1 MKITKTLAG
10 LVVLAGIILFIGCDT
25 GQQAVDEVTGN
36 RAVKQ
41 YHKSSKD
48 LEKIANQQER
58 RFDGV
63 AEEENR

>member
-25 GQQAVDEVTGN
+25 GQKAVDEVTGN

-58 RFDGV
+58 RFDGI

>member
-1 MKITKTLAG
+1 MKITKLAG
-10 LVVLAGIILFIGCDT
+10 LLVLAGIFIFTGCDT

-48 LEKIANQQER
+48 LEKIANQQEQ
-58 RFDGV
+58 RFDGIG
-63 AEEENR
+63 EEENR

>member
-58 RFDGV
+58 RFDGI
-63 AEEENR
+63 AEDENR